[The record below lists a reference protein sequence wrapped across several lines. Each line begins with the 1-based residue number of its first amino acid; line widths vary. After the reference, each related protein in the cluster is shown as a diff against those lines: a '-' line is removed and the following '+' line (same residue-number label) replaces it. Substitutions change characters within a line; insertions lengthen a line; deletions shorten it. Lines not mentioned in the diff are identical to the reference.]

1 MSNADTGPERPAAR
15 PEHLTALAAV
25 DLARLVSTRQLRA
38 QEVVEAHLTCVQ
50 SLNGALNALV
60 RVDADEALRAAGR
73 LDDAVRHGRPVGPL
87 AGVPFVVK
95 DNIDVHGQ
103 ETASGSRAHQWRGRD
118 GRRARRTPPARG
130 GRDPARARQHG
141 RARDGRLDAD
151 LVPRAHP
158 QPGRPATQPRRQLG
172 WERGSRRG
180 RLRPARRGHRHR
192 RFDPRARLAVRSARD
207 GSLRRPRVA
216 GRRDPVRP
224 GPGSRRSARAL
235 RG

>member
-1 MSNADTGPERPAAR
+1 MSNADTGRERPAAR

-25 DLARLVSTRQLRA
+25 DLARLGSTRQLRA

-60 RVDADEALRAAGR
+60 RVDADVGAPRGRSARRCRAPRSPGRPAGR
-73 LDDAVRHGRPVGPL
+73 
-87 AGVPFVVK
+87 VPFVVK

-118 GRRARRTPPARG
+118 GRCARRTPTCAR
-130 GRDPARARQHG
+130 RARSCSG
-141 RARDGRLDAD
+141 APTWTSCDGRLDAD

-172 WERGSRRG
+172 WERGGRRG